1 MPGTY
6 RYSATF
12 DRTYEEET
20 PPSSDS
26 RSRPKTRQPSYG
38 RSLSDYGCHR
48 RSTSTD
54 SLDSM
59 CGSSSS
65 STSHSRQVSGDST
78 EYIPTRR
85 LSKASAKP
93 AHNPLQ
99 FVKISQIPLYRQQ
112 QEQKKTETKVVKEK
126 VKEEEEEWQSNLDS
140 WKSRRRKQ
148 SEGSLQRLEEIRRIE
163 LEEQQRQLE
172 QKKVRTK
179 TFSEMMEERA
189 HRPKQYNLLILG
201 RPTSEDEM
209 KSDEDI
215 SSMKSDTN
223 EDNEKTNNEEVIS
236 NNTMKNSIPNGS
248 HTTEN
253 EINNNTERDKSEVER
268 SNANGGYTNID
279 SGLDSLS
286 SSHKAGDIAD
296 SASDFSQD
304 SGSSLDSDFQHT
316 TGSLTTGVELLE
328 EFSSNPLSHYE
339 KKSDDGVELFL
350 RIWLKQGSESK
361 DFGFVVKEGKDQS
374 TPVVSMVYSG
384 GVGDLAGLRKGD
396 QVLAINGEYTQGH
409 DNEVIQ
415 FALQQAIYVGHL
427 DLLIWRSNSKDTKD
441 SDSNGIERE
450 RSNSLI
456 SQRKSAFE
464 NGIHD
469 KKGIQKSTKDIRSA
483 VDFKEKVSSFERR
496 SSMEH
501 SSSLTKSLSSRKP
514 PPIPNKPRLR
524 SKSVPDANFF
534 HESNGDS
541 KAFDDSDDKEVNNS
555 DSNFECTNDSQCS
568 NDLDQSSVSNQENL
582 DSGSESKNTSAEIIE
597 KNIEKISKNKD
608 DDDDDDDDTYP
619 TTTNCDDKEE
629 SQPHRLVNLNPIY
642 QDSGLNIIYDSHPM
656 QETENATEKHELSL
670 KIEQPVATLLES
682 KEDSKSE
689 GETKEDSKNG
699 EEGKHLD
706 KNLENSNDSTKTLT
720 ENVSQSIEEKNNV
733 QEVKN
738 EEDVLKLQYDN
749 LLNADIYQIP
759 LNLNQD
765 DILLADLDVSPRQL
779 EPPKEK
785 PPPPPLDVSDVESSE
800 NVPTTRHN
808 STKEIKRELWK
819 RRSDFLGIEFEDGA
833 IEVDENQIPPP
844 SAMEDFL
851 KSERELERE
860 KRQLLEE
867 QTSIRLRRLA
877 EEEEIARKERE
888 IIESIEREERERQQQ
903 ELEAGNCNLNEE
915 STLYEKSET
924 NQQCKEQDRLQEQQI
939 LQEREEYVKQQE
951 GMETLKK
958 TNQHNTSGSKQS
970 NVNSV
975 DTLSSLSSNS
985 SAKIKSEEAKTDSVL
1000 PNRTPSK
1007 KMLLR
1012 QERERLRREQ
1022 EALQKQREEYERQV
1036 KLQQQKWLQQQQQQT
1051 TSKQK
1056 QNNVSLLSQNKVPNK
1071 TSSSHE
1077 TATSNQVKDELWERE
1092 DIIYASRQPQAAPPT
1107 QSDDMKLK
1115 NEGNEL
1121 SNGKMALQPQALSK
1135 RSLHNLGAAPKAKIV
1150 NNEKWIKPAEKVLK
1164 RRTETTLESGY
1175 NQYHWLVQEAEM
1187 RRITEQKE
1195 RQCQF
1200 ASEHRSV
1207 HSRNSGITLNHQS
1220 QTNMLHHNQK
1230 QPLNHITP
1238 SAHPC
1243 GYSVD
1248 HQWNR
1253 SNNTTNGR
1261 HSGQLKDGKQCFGY
1275 TKPHRDISPTKPP
1288 RSRNSN
1294 TQEHLLSVSGRKRCS
1309 HCGEELGHGA
1319 AMIIESLQLFYH
1331 IQCFCCCVCQT
1342 QLGNGSCGTDVRV
1355 RNNKLHC
1362 QHCYSNDEAGLK
1374 FSQV

>member
-1 MPGTY
+1 
-6 RYSATF
+6 
-12 DRTYEEET
+12 
-20 PPSSDS
+20 
-26 RSRPKTRQPSYG
+26 
-38 RSLSDYGCHR
+38 
-48 RSTSTD
+48 
-54 SLDSM
+54 
-59 CGSSSS
+59 
-65 STSHSRQVSGDST
+65 
-78 EYIPTRR
+78 
-85 LSKASAKP
+85 
-93 AHNPLQ
+93 
-99 FVKISQIPLYRQQ
+99 
-112 QEQKKTETKVVKEK
+112 
-126 VKEEEEEWQSNLDS
+126 
-140 WKSRRRKQ
+140 
-148 SEGSLQRLEEIRRIE
+148 
-163 LEEQQRQLE
+163 
-172 QKKVRTK
+172 
-179 TFSEMMEERA
+179 
-189 HRPKQYNLLILG
+189 
-201 RPTSEDEM
+201 
-209 KSDEDI
+209 
-215 SSMKSDTN
+215 
-223 EDNEKTNNEEVIS
+223 
-236 NNTMKNSIPNGS
+236 
-248 HTTEN
+248 
-253 EINNNTERDKSEVER
+253 
-268 SNANGGYTNID
+268 
-279 SGLDSLS
+279 
-286 SSHKAGDIAD
+286 
-296 SASDFSQD
+296 
-304 SGSSLDSDFQHT
+304 
-316 TGSLTTGVELLE
+316 
-328 EFSSNPLSHYE
+328 
-339 KKSDDGVELFL
+339 
-350 RIWLKQGSESK
+350 
-361 DFGFVVKEGKDQS
+361 
-374 TPVVSMVYSG
+374 
-384 GVGDLAGLRKGD
+384 
-396 QVLAINGEYTQGH
+396 
-409 DNEVIQ
+409 
-415 FALQQAIYVGHL
+415 
-427 DLLIWRSNSKDTKD
+427 
-441 SDSNGIERE
+441 
-450 RSNSLI
+450 
-456 SQRKSAFE
+456 
-464 NGIHD
+464 
-469 KKGIQKSTKDIRSA
+469 
-483 VDFKEKVSSFERR
+483 
-496 SSMEH
+496 MEH

-534 HESNGDS
+534 HESNGDC

-568 NDLDQSSVSNQENL
+568 NDLDQSSVNNQENL

-608 DDDDDDDDTYP
+608 DDDDVKTYP

-629 SQPHRLVNLNPIY
+629 SQPQRLVNLNPIY
-642 QDSGLNIIYDSHPM
+642 QDSGLNIIYDSHPT
-656 QETENATEKHELSL
+656 QETENAKEKLELSL
-670 KIEQPVATLLES
+670 KTEQPVSMLLES
-682 KEDSKSE
+682 KEDSKNE
-689 GETKEDSKNG
+689 DETKEDSKNG
-699 EEGKHLD
+699 DEEAKHLD
-706 KNLENSNDSTKTLT
+706 KNLVNSNDSTKTLT

-738 EEDVLKLQYDN
+738 EEHVLKLQYDN

-785 PPPPPLDVSDVESSE
+785 PPPPPLDMSDVESSE

-867 QTSIRLRRLA
+867 QTSIRLQRLA

-903 ELEAGNCNLNEE
+903 ELEAGNSNLNEE

-951 GMETLKK
+951 
-958 TNQHNTSGSKQS
+958 
-970 NVNSV
+970 
-975 DTLSSLSSNS
+975 
-985 SAKIKSEEAKTDSVL
+985 
-1000 PNRTPSK
+1000 
-1007 KMLLR
+1007 MLLR

-1056 QNNVSLLSQNKVPNK
+1056 QNNVSSLSQNKVPNK

-1077 TATSNQVKDELWERE
+1077 TATATSNQVKDELWERE

-1107 QSDDMKLK
+1107 QSDDMKLR

-1200 ASEHRSV
+1200 ASEHRSI
-1207 HSRNSGITLNHQS
+1207 HSRSSGITLNHQS

-1243 GYSVD
+1243 SYSVD

-1331 IQCFCCCVCQT
+1331 IQCFCCCVCQA

>member
-26 RSRPKTRQPSYG
+26 RSRPKTRQQPSYG

-59 CGSSSS
+59 CGSSCS

-78 EYIPTRR
+78 EYIPTRMIT
-85 LSKASAKP
+85 KASAKP

-99 FVKISQIPLYRQQ
+99 FVKINSSPLYRQVNP
-112 QEQKKTETKVVKEK
+112 QEQKKTETKIVKEK
-126 VKEEEEEWQSNLDS
+126 IKDDEEEWQTNLDS

-189 HRPKQYNLLILG
+189 HRPKQYNLLIFG

-209 KSDEDI
+209 KSDDDNSGLKSDI
-215 SSMKSDTN
+215 SEAND
-223 EDNEKTNNEEVIS
+223 KTKNNEVIS
-236 NNTMKNSIPNGS
+236 DDAIEKNIHNGKHLSENELNNITKVIQDKN
-248 HTTEN
+248 TTER
-253 EINNNTERDKSEVER
+253 T
-268 SNANGGYTNID
+268 NGGYTNID

-328 EFSSNPLSHYE
+328 EFSSSPLSNYE
-339 KKSDDGVELFL
+339 RKTEDGVELFL
-350 RIWLKQGSESK
+350 RIWLKQGNESK
-361 DFGFVVKEGKDQS
+361 DFGFNLKEGKDQS
-374 TPVVSMVYSG
+374 IPVVSNVYSG

-396 QVLAINGEYTQGH
+396 QILAINGEYTQGH
-409 DNEVIQ
+409 EHEVIQ
-415 FALQQAIYVGHL
+415 FALQQAVYVGHL
-427 DLLIWRSNSKDTKD
+427 DLLIWRSNND
-441 SDSNGIERE
+441 STETNANGRE
-450 RSNSLI
+450 RSNSII
-456 SQRKSAFE
+456 SQRKTAFE
-464 NGIHD
+464 NGIQD
-469 KKGIQKSTKDIRSA
+469 KKTIQKTNKDIKSA

-496 SSMEH
+496 SSMENN
-501 SSSLTKSLSSRKP
+501 SSLNSKSFSSRKP
-514 PPIPNKPRLR
+514 PPVPNKPRLR
-524 SKSVPDANFF
+524 SKSEPDTNIFI
-534 HESNGDS
+534 ETNGDY
-541 KAFDDSDDKEVNNS
+541 KALSDNDSRDFEDKEINKNNS
-555 DSNFECTNDSQCS
+555 RLEFTCNYQCS
-568 NDLDQSSVSNQENL
+568 NDGDHLTVNKNIQENL
-582 DSGSESKNTSAEIIE
+582 DSELESKNISPTMTEAAERTDVNIVNDDHNDIKMNLTSHYDSEEI
-597 KNIEKISKNKD
+597 SH
-608 DDDDDDDDTYP
+608 P
-619 TTTNCDDKEE
+619 
-629 SQPHRLVNLNPIY
+629 QRLVNLNPIY
-642 QDSGLNIIYDSHPM
+642 KDSGLNIIYDSHPV
-656 QETENATEKHELSL
+656 QNIENNEKQDELPLNAEHQITTSQQLEDINNKEEKHE
-670 KIEQPVATLLES
+670 
-682 KEDSKSE
+682 KEN
-689 GETKEDSKNG
+689 EDHN
-699 EEGKHLD
+699 
-706 KNLENSNDSTKTLT
+706 
-720 ENVSQSIEEKNNV
+720 ENVSSAINIEEENNTNETKND
-733 QEVKN
+733 EKT
-738 EEDVLKLQYDN
+738 EDFLKLQYD
-749 LLNADIYQIP
+749 LLNSDIYNLP

-765 DILLADLDVSPRQL
+765 DILLADLDASPRQL

-785 PPPPPLDVSDVESSE
+785 PPPPPLETSDAECSE
-800 NVPTTRHN
+800 KVTTTRHN

-819 RRSDFLGIEFEDGA
+819 RRSNFLGIEFEDGV
-833 IEVDENQIPPP
+833 IEIDENQIPPP
-844 SAMEDFL
+844 LAMEDIL

-867 QTSIRLRRLA
+867 QTLIRLRRLA

-888 IIESIEREERERQQQ
+888 IIENIEREERERQQQ
-903 ELEAGNCNLNEE
+903 ELEIGNLCLNKENILTE
-915 STLYEKSET
+915 NIETNEHLKQQPSEKSLQDKQSDRFQE
-924 NQQCKEQDRLQEQQI
+924 EQVLH
-939 LQEREEYVKQQE
+939 EREEYIKQQE
-951 GMETLKK
+951 DLNAIKSTD
-958 TNQHNTSGSKQS
+958 TVQCTTGSKQNYLNS
-970 NVNSV
+970 N
-975 DTLSSLSSNS
+975 DIFPSLSSNNS
-985 SAKIKSEEAKTDSVL
+985 TKNKTEEAKTDSLL

-1007 KMLLR
+1007 KMILR

-1036 KLQQQKWLQQQQQQT
+1036 KLQQQKWLQQQT
-1051 TSKQK
+1051 NTSQQK
-1056 QNNVSLLSQNKVPNK
+1056 QNNGSTLLQDKVPNK
-1071 TSSSHE
+1071 KSLSVE
-1077 TATSNQVKDELWERE
+1077 TATSNQVKDELWER
-1092 DIIYASRQPQAAPPT
+1092 DNIIYASRQPQAAPP
-1107 QSDDMKLK
+1107 QFDDSKLK
-1115 NEGNEL
+1115 CDGNEHT
-1121 SNGKMALQPQALSK
+1121 NNKIPLQSQALSK

-1150 NNEKWIKPAEKVLK
+1150 NNEKWIKPNEKVSK
-1164 RRTETTLESGY
+1164 RRTETSVESGY

-1200 ASEHRSV
+1200 ASENRSV
-1207 HSRNSGITLNHQS
+1207 HNRSSGVSLNLHS
-1220 QTNMLHHNQK
+1220 QTSVLHHNNQK
-1230 QPLNHITP
+1230 QSLNPLTH
-1238 SAHPC
+1238 SALPC
-1243 GYSVD
+1243 GYTID

-1253 SNNTTNGR
+1253 NSTTNGR
-1261 HSGQLKDGKQCFGY
+1261 HNGQSQDNKQCFGY
-1275 TKPHRDISPTKPP
+1275 TKSHRDISPAKPP

-1294 TQEHLLSVSGRKRCS
+1294 NQEHLLSVSGRKRCS
-1309 HCGEELGHGA
+1309 HCGEELGRGA

-1331 IQCFCCCVCQT
+1331 IQCFCCCVCQA